1 MKGNDRMFKERK
13 NIMRKG
19 SEVGSH
25 AHYEGRSDE

>member
-19 SEVGSH
+19 AEVGLH
-25 AHYEGRSDE
+25 VHCEGRSDE